1 MQIAILVFKLVLSAS
16 TAVKLYQIV
25 HRAQTEFFQVL
36 VRVQDAMQAIQMV
49 KARVLTRATAPA

>member
-36 VRVQDAMQAIQMV
+36 VRV
-49 KARVLTRATAPA
+49 